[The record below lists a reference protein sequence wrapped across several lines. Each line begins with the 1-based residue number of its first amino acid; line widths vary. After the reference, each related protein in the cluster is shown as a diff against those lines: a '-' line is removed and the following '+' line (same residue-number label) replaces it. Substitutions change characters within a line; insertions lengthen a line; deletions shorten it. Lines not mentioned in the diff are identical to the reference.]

1 MAPKFFFVC
10 AGLLCLALAYHLGA
24 SRAGAQASAGLV
36 AINQAT
42 ADIYAV
48 DAVGNI
54 YAGEPCYGNPRPFVH
69 VGQMPAGCVPTSI
82 CANSNGTQTF
92 VGCAN
97 GDIYR
102 LDDAGYPNVS
112 AGFCGN
118 IYGRP
123 TPARQ
128 VTWGSVKMRHR

>member
-1 MAPKFFFVC
+1 
-10 AGLLCLALAYHLGA
+10 LLCLALAYHLGA
-24 SRAGAQASAGLV
+24 SSAGAQAPAGLV

-54 YAGEPCYGNPRPFVH
+54 YAGEPCYGNLRPFVH
-69 VGQMPAGCVPTSI
+69 VGQMPAGCVP
-82 CANSNGTQTF
+82 TF

-128 VTWGSVKMRHR
+128 ITWGSLKTRYR